1 MGGGQTGDFWLLL
14 TWSPRVFP
22 VLLYN
27 DASHSWAS
35 TTGWESARGKSAVCR
50 SIWKISARVGRL
62 LQHRG
67 HSGLTK
73 PTLALL
79 FKWQLQIWSA
89 ATSKQ
94 TPKVHSEK
102 SWECAPT
109 QGHHCLGPVS
119 AGQKPWRS
127 TNPEEQC
134 RPESLDQSKLQF
146 PEGIRTFINTHA
158 FRMRTPSEIPRYC
171 WLASQSRPH
180 PLSSLRMQRN
190 KWGFAS
196 SLVYG
201 FKLGN
206 LEIPQ
211 ISYKSRYLGPRMLSS
226 HLRFGMSECPSRISV
241 RTTDWGIFWHCSLRA
256 KLKADKINFKKK
268 KLQHI
273 LINFRWDFKDSLNHK
288 TSFSCLPDRVTLLPP
303 ATKCWLSRVSLFDR
317 SDRFI
322 NKDRRRRRWGE
333 KGLSESRRQ
342 HVLAALNCLIKLI
355 KLGYDHN
362 TL

>member
-1 MGGGQTGDFWLLL
+1 MPYLVYLPGKPWRQRLDLTFFSWQTSLWVEDKLAISDFFRLEAPEYFQFYYTMMHPTPGRQLLGE
-14 TWSPRVFP
+14 R
-22 VLLYN
+22 
-27 DASHSWAS
+27 AH
-35 TTGWESARGKSAVCR
+35 EGKSAVCR
-50 SIWKISARVGRL
+50 SIWKISARVCRL
-62 LQHRG
+62 LQHPG

-102 SWECAPT
+102 GWGCTPT
-109 QGHHCLGPVS
+109 QGHHCLGFVS

-127 TNPEEQC
+127 TNPEEY

-171 WLASQSRPH
+171 WLAPQSGPH
-180 PLSSLRMQRN
+180 PLGSPRMQRN

-201 FKLGN
+201 FKIGN

-256 KLKADKINFKKK
+256 KLKADKINLKKK
-268 KLQHI
+268 TTAHF
-273 LINFRWDFKDSLNHK
+273 N
-288 TSFSCLPDRVTLLPP
+288 
-303 ATKCWLSRVSLFDR
+303 
-317 SDRFI
+317 
-322 NKDRRRRRWGE
+322 
-333 KGLSESRRQ
+333 
-342 HVLAALNCLIKLI
+342 
-355 KLGYDHN
+355 
-362 TL
+362 